1 MYAHHDLPLFLIH
14 CTHQESVFFAAEA
27 LTAFQW
33 GWLSDRFGRRM
44 VLILGPLGLSF
55 AMVAFGCSTAYWSM
69 ILARCLQGICNG
81 NIGKFPRFDFI
92 EVVA

>member
-1 MYAHHDLPLFLIH
+1 
-14 CTHQESVFFAAEA
+14 
-27 LTAFQW
+27 
-33 GWLSDRFGRRM
+33 M